1 METIADE
8 AMAIAEADGLIEG
21 RVGRTGRYKP
31 EGFIEVR
38 DPVTDKLL
46 FEVCPELALIRTR
59 RRRTVVIFSLASVGL
74 QFVGRENV
82 EELPSL
88 PFLVDRR
95 LTISR

>member
-1 METIADE
+1 
-8 AMAIAEADGLIEG
+8 
-21 RVGRTGRYKP
+21 
-31 EGFIEVR
+31 
-38 DPVTDKLL
+38 
-46 FEVCPELALIRTR
+46 
-59 RRRTVVIFSLASVGL
+59 VIFSLASVGL